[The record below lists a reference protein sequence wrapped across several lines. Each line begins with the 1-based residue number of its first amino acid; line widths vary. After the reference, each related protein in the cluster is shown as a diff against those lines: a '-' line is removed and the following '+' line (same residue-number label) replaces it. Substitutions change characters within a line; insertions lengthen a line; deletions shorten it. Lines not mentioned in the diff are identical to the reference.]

1 VTKTLNVWW
10 SGKIVGALTID
21 RHGEMG
27 FSYAPD
33 WLADPAK
40 RALSF
45 SLPKREEPFS
55 RRECRPFFEGL
66 LPEGSQRIAV
76 AGALGVSQG
85 NEFKLLNELG
95 GEVAGALTLWPEGEA
110 PPESKARTQ
119 NEPLGDN
126 ALIELLDA
134 LPARPFLAGREGLRL
149 SLAGAQSKIPVV
161 LVNGEIALPALGQAT
176 SHILKP
182 PIERFAGTTENEA
195 FGMTLAKKI
204 GLPVADV
211 EIRHAGNR
219 SFLLVERYD
228 RIQGEDGTFHRLHQ
242 EDFCQALGYTSD
254 RKYAADGGPIFRDCF
269 GLLRR
274 AASRPAIEV
283 LKLFDAAIFNLILGN
298 ADAHAKNFSLLYRE
312 NGAVVL
318 APLYDLLSTVL
329 YPGLSPR
336 LAMKIAKRHTLEE
349 LKPGD
354 WEKFADETGLALR
367 FIKSRGRE
375 LSQAVVDKVDEVSAE
390 LSVFAPN
397 TNTVDEIASLVK
409 SRGERLGQLF
419 SL

>member
-1 VTKTLNVWW
+1 MSKTLNVWRD
-10 SGKIVGALTID
+10 GEIVGALTID

-27 FSYAPD
+27 FAYAPE
-33 WLADPAK
+33 WLADEDKP
-40 RALSF
+40 ALSF

-66 LPEGSQRIAV
+66 LPEESQRIAV

-95 GEVAGALTLWPEGEA
+95 GEVAGALTVWPEGEA
-110 PPESKARTQ
+110 PPAPAGHAQ

-126 ALIELLDA
+126 ALVELLNE

-161 LVNGEIALPALGQAT
+161 LVDGEIALPAPGEAT

-182 PIERFAGTTENEA
+182 PIERFSGTTENEA
-195 FGMTLAKKI
+195 FAMRLAKNV
-204 GLPVADV
+204 GLDVADV
-211 EIRHAGNR
+211 EIRRAGDR
-219 SFLLVERYD
+219 PFLLVERYD
-228 RIQGEDGTFHRLHQ
+228 RIRDEGGLLRRLHQ
-242 EDFCQALGYTSD
+242 EDFCQALGFTSD

-269 GLLRR
+269 VLLRR
-274 AASRPAIEV
+274 AASRPAVEV
-283 LKLFDAAIFNLILGN
+283 LKLFDAAIFNLIIGN

-312 NGAVVL
+312 SGAVEL
-318 APLYDLLSTVL
+318 APLYDLFSTVY
-329 YPGLSPR
+329 YPELSPR
-336 LAMKIAKRHTLEE
+336 LAMKIAKGHALEE

-367 FIKSRGRE
+367 FIKSRARE
-375 LSQAVVDKVDEVSAE
+375 LANAVIGSIEETVGALSEAAPDKKIVGE
-390 LSVFAPN
+390 FAM
-397 TNTVDEIASLVK
+397 LVK
-409 SRGERLGQLF
+409 SRNESLLGRLT
-419 SL
+419 